1 MVGKFTLIWMSGAPV
16 TWVHRKYICRLSEK
30 HTGLIFC
37 MPGIVF
43 VTGFSPGGLKIV
55 RDDMIR

>member
-1 MVGKFTLIWMSGAPV
+1 MRLQKSTFWRRDLSRSALFVSG
-16 TWVHRKYICRLSEK
+16 K